1 MLEVLAWRGE
11 GHSNQITQDPFYTAP
26 ESVLVV
32 LDIRRSIMR
41 RYTFIVFF
49 FLLLQSGTISA
60 SDDVAGT
67 MKSYLVDFNKGYSA
81 KELVGNYFN
90 PTAMFLTPTEIL
102 NFSSHQDAE
111 KWMEAMLADIS
122 RAGWVR
128 SEYGET
134 STCKLSQNVAIFS
147 FRLKRVFQDGAETIS
162 GGTYTLFKSDRWR
175 IASAIFVEPGELV
188 NCDDADV

>member
-1 MLEVLAWRGE
+1 
-11 GHSNQITQDPFYTAP
+11 
-26 ESVLVV
+26 
-32 LDIRRSIMR
+32 MR
-41 RYTFIVFF
+41 RYTFIVFL
-49 FLLLQSGTISA
+49 FLLSQSGTISA

-90 PTAMFLTPTEIL
+90 PTAMFVTPTDIL

-111 KWMEAMLADIS
+111 KWMEAMLADIG

-162 GGTYTLFKSDRWR
+162 GGTYTLFKTDRWR
-175 IASAIFVEPGELV
+175 IATAIFVEPGELV
-188 NCDDADV
+188 NCDRADI